1 MPKETELQTL
11 RRKLNAAHVSRDWHK
26 SRAATL
32 AGQVRELK
40 DAHKRGFEEGSK
52 AATLLTYLAV
62 SDFGTDGTA
71 WISDRISAVI
81 AGKKLPAPLSNEI
94 ENAVTASV
102 IESMKRYSPKRAAQV
117 EASFQKF
124 IVGDSNS

>member
-26 SRAATL
+26 GRAVTL
-32 AGQVRELK
+32 AAQVRELK
-40 DAHKRGFEEGSK
+40 DAHKRGFEDGSK

-62 SDFGTDGTA
+62 SDFGTDGTT
-71 WISDRISAVI
+71 WISDRISAVT
-81 AGKKLPAPLSNEI
+81 AGRKLPAPLSNEI
-94 ENAVTASV
+94 ENAVTLSV

-124 IVGDSNS
+124 LAGDPKP